1 VTVFLSKVLQML
13 VFPLG
18 LSVAVMVLGL
28 LFLLFRR
35 PRVGTAAIAGGVILL
50 WVASISPTA
59 AWLTRLLEQDYPP
72 RSVADTPRSEL
83 AIVLGGALGGAA
95 PPRVA
100 PDLGGGVDR
109 VWFAAQ
115 LHRQGRVSRLLVV
128 GGNTPW
134 TPEAPSEAR
143 SIKDLLVAWGVPE
156 RDVDIETGSQNTWQN
171 ALGARRVIGADN
183 TGPVLLVTSGT
194 HMRRALATF
203 TRAGLNVI
211 PATAE
216 VSLTEGGRF
225 TALDLIPNAGA
236 LGQTTL
242 AFKEHLGLI
251 VYRLLDRAN

>member
-1 VTVFLSKVLQML
+1 MTVYLSKVLQML
-13 VFPLG
+13 IFPLG
-18 LSVAVMVLGL
+18 ISIAVMVLGL
-28 LFLLFRR
+28 LLLLFRR
-35 PRVGTAAIAGGVILL
+35 TRVGTAAIGGGLILL

-72 RSVADTPRSEL
+72 RSVADTPQADL

-100 PDLGGGVDR
+100 PDLGDAVDR

-115 LHRQGRVSRLLVV
+115 LHRQGRVPRILVV

-134 TPEAPSEAR
+134 TPEAPSEAS
-143 SIKDLLVAWGVPE
+143 SIRNLLVAWGVPAG
-156 RDVDIETGSQNTWQN
+156 DVEIETGSQNTWEN
-171 ALGARRVIGADN
+171 ALGARRMIGEGVS
-183 TGPVLLVTSGT
+183 GPVLLVTSGT

-251 VYRLLDRAN
+251 VYRLLGRAD

>member
-1 VTVFLSKVLQML
+1 MTVYLSKILQTL

-18 LSVAVMVLGL
+18 MSIAVMVLGL
-28 LFLLFRR
+28 LLLLFRR
-35 PRVGTAAIAGGVILL
+35 HRVGIAAITAGLILL
-50 WVASISPTA
+50 WAASISPTA

-72 RSVADTPRSEL
+72 RPVADTPRSDL

-115 LHRQGRVSRLLVV
+115 LYRQDRVPRLLVV

-134 TPEAPSEAR
+134 TPQAPSEAS
-143 SIKDLLVAWGVPE
+143 SIKELLVAWGVPAE
-156 RDVDIETGSQNTWQN
+156 AVDIETGSLNTWEN
-171 ALGARRVIGADN
+171 ALGARRVIGAEVS
-183 TGPVLLVTSGT
+183 GPLLLVTSGT

-203 TRAGLNVI
+203 TRAGLDVI

-216 VSLTEGGRF
+216 VSWTEGGKF

-236 LGQTTL
+236 LAQTTL

-251 VYRLLDRAN
+251 VYRFLDRAD

>member
-1 VTVFLSKVLQML
+1 MTIYLSKVLQTL
-13 VFPLG
+13 IFPLG
-18 LSVAVMVLGL
+18 MSIAVMVLGL
-28 LFLLFRR
+28 LFLLFGRTR
-35 PRVGTAAIAGGVILL
+35 AGTVAIAGGLVLL
-50 WVASISPTA
+50 WVSSISPTA
-59 AWLTRLLEQDYPP
+59 GWLTRMLEQDYPP
-72 RSVADTPRSEL
+72 RSVADTPQADL

-115 LHRQGRVSRLLVV
+115 LYRQGRVPRLLVV

-134 TPEAPSEAR
+134 TPEAPSEAV
-143 SIKDLLVAWGVPE
+143 SIRDLLVEWGVPAS
-156 RDVDIETGSQNTWQN
+156 DVDIETGSRNTWEN
-171 ALGARRVIGADN
+171 ALGARRVIGAN
-183 TGPVLLVTSGT
+183 VPGPVLLITSGT

-203 TRAGLNVI
+203 TRAGVNVI

-216 VSLTEGGRF
+216 VSFTEGGQF

-251 VYRLLDRAN
+251 VYRLLDRAD